1 MTIKLSLK
9 NTKDRYGRDTIRYKV
24 EHRGNRNYINTG
36 LKVEPKDIDVRN
48 WRVKKSNTSQKEL
61 NKALEECREKI
72 HTALNRFEANQ
83 FTYEQVV
90 SFLKGNIDFGSVD
103 KYIDS
108 VIKES
113 RTSYT
118 YNDYKSILRAFKK
131 HLDIDRNEQ
140 ISFTQFASYEAL
152 DRFKRN
158 AIKNG
163 VAGTTIN
170 SYFNKI
176 RAVLNDAY
184 NKGYIYDKFILQRGL
199 KVASKPSRKIETI
212 TTEQFKSAIEKESSI
227 YDAQALGL
235 YLLMFGLRGMYLTDI
250 VALKDA
256 EYKCNNFNKYVPYE
270 NIFNDGNKYII
281 HRRVKT
287 KNSANDDLIIRLD
300 DTIPFLIQVLKIL
313 FHQTHK
319 YKRILSK
326 NQYAI
331 FDYDL
336 KDNIKHKNIWDVYQ
350 RRIKKL
356 LGYSFQTARKT
367 YNTFA
372 TELETSTTIRNI
384 LLGHS
389 AQTINER
396 HYVNKRAVRLSEKV
410 QQAHTE
416 VLEDFDFEPLVF
428 KTLTKLINYVDDD
441 FTKELLLES
450 FDKKR
455 AKPFQ
460 IR

>member
-1 MTIKLSLK
+1 
-9 NTKDRYGRDTIRYKV
+9 
-24 EHRGNRNYINTG
+24 
-36 LKVEPKDIDVRN
+36 
-48 WRVKKSNTSQKEL
+48 
-61 NKALEECREKI
+61 
-72 HTALNRFEANQ
+72 
-83 FTYEQVV
+83 
-90 SFLKGNIDFGSVD
+90 
-103 KYIDS
+103 
-108 VIKES
+108 
-113 RTSYT
+113 
-118 YNDYKSILRAFKK
+118 
-131 HLDIDRNEQ
+131 
-140 ISFTQFASYEAL
+140 
-152 DRFKRN
+152 
-158 AIKNG
+158 
-163 VAGTTIN
+163 
-170 SYFNKI
+170 
-176 RAVLNDAY
+176 
-184 NKGYIYDKFILQRGL
+184 
-199 KVASKPSRKIETI
+199 
-212 TTEQFKSAIEKESSI
+212 
-227 YDAQALGL
+227 
-235 YLLMFGLRGMYLTDI
+235 MFGLRGMYLTDI

-389 AQTINER
+389 AKTINER

>member
-1 MTIKLSLK
+1 M
-9 NTKDRYGRDTIRYKV
+9 
-24 EHRGNRNYINTG
+24 
-36 LKVEPKDIDVRN
+36 LKV
-48 WRVKKSNTSQKEL
+48 
-61 NKALEECREKI
+61 KI
-72 HTALNRFEANQ
+72 NTALNRFETNQ

-212 TTEQFKSAIEKESSI
+212 TTEQFKQAIEKESSI

-336 KDNIKHKNIWDVYQ
+336 RDNIKHKNVWDVYQ

-428 KTLTKLINYVDDD
+428 DTITKLINYVDDD
-441 FTKELLLES
+441 FTRNLLLEYT
-450 FDKKR
+450 R
-455 AKPFQ
+455 
-460 IR
+460 